1 MTPAA
6 ALLGRLLDIVVTT
19 ELDQPGKDF
28 VGVGLAVLALTIS
41 KLPAAER
48 DDACDGSPLMDVTHR
63 T

>member
-6 ALLGRLLDIVVTT
+6 ALLERLARYRRHNRARSAG
-19 ELDQPGKDF
+19 EDF
-28 VGVGLAVLALTIS
+28 VSVGLAVLALAIR

-48 DDACDGSPLMDVTHR
+48 DDGDGSPLMDVTHR